1 MLCCGRY
8 SLQLL
13 QPHPSFPGGGTCSC
27 SCSTASS
34 STSGNQRQRLHP
46 PAALS
51 PNTSR
56 STAPLTHPL
65 DGDHQDEDG
74 ASDDGTLLALL
85 RAHDTDAAYRLFSS
99 KPSLLPSS
107 PTTASRLLAQ
117 LSFSSSS
124 PDAFSRTARLLQ
136 SLRARGALDLLDAN
150 SLSLAAAAAARS
162 RDARLA
168 HSLLLYLLR
177 QGFLPDRRAYTAA
190 VARLTPPTKALRL
203 FDTVLRHLRRSP
215 PELVSPSCLPDTAA
229 FNAALSA
236 CADAGDCRRFRQLF
250 DAMSEWS
257 AAADA
262 LTYNVVIKMCAR
274 AGRKGLVANV
284 LERMLS
290 SGIAPCATTFHSLV
304 AAFVGFGDIP
314 TAERIVQA
322 MRGQR
327 KDICLLLR
335 AVAMECDDVPDAEQ
349 GAALLDDI
357 VAGAKPEHGTDEVPL
372 LPKAYPPNARVYT
385 TLMKGYMNAGRVEDV
400 VTMLRAMRRE
410 AETAPASRPDHVTY
424 TTVVSALAAAGDM
437 ARAHAVLD
445 EMAAA
450 GVPANRV
457 TYNILLKGYCQQLQ
471 ISKAKELFEEMV
483 TGAGIQPGVVT
494 YNILMDGCVL
504 TDDSAGALA
513 FFNEMRSR
521 GIAPSTVS
529 YTTLMKAFAM
539 SGQPKMAHKVFE
551 EMERDSRVTVD
562 RAAWNMLVEGYCR
575 LGLVETAKQVVERM
589 KERGVQPDV
598 ATYGSLAKGVAA
610 ARKPGEALVL
620 WNEVQERCLE
630 EADEELLGALAD
642 VCVRAAFFKKALEI
656 VACMEEKGI
665 APNKTRYRK
674 MYIEMHSRMF
684 TSKHASQ
691 ARQDRRRE
699 RKRAAEA
706 FKFWLG
712 LPNSYY
718 GSEWRVE
725 PLLEGDDDPS

>member
-1 MLCCGRY
+1 MLCCTRY
-8 SLQLL
+8 TLQLL
-13 QPHPSFPGGGTCSC
+13 HPHPSIHGGATTCSC
-27 SCSTASS
+27 SCPSPSPSS
-34 STSGNQRQRLHP
+34 SGNQHQRFHP
-46 PAALS
+46 PAAMS
-51 PNTSR
+51 SATSR
-56 STAPLTHPL
+56 STLPLADAP
-65 DGDHQDEDG
+65 DHDEDG
-74 ASDDGTLLALL
+74 ASDDALLALL

-99 KPSLLPSS
+99 EPSLLPSS

-117 LSFSSSS
+117 LSFSSKG
-124 PDAFSRTARLLQ
+124 PDAFSRAARLLQ
-136 SLRARGALDLLDAN
+136 SLRARGALGLLDAN

-168 HSLLLYLLR
+168 HSLLIYMLR
-177 QGFLPDRRAYTAA
+177 QGLLPDRRAYTAA

-203 FDTVLRHLRRSP
+203 FDAVLRHLRRAP
-215 PELVSPSCLPDTAA
+215 PELVSPSCLPDAAA
-229 FNAALSA
+229 FNSALSA
-236 CADAGDCRRFRQLF
+236 CADAGDCRRFCQLF
-250 DAMSEWS
+250 DAMREWS
-257 AAADA
+257 AAPDA

-274 AGRKGLVANV
+274 AGRRDLVARV

-322 MRGQR
+322 MREER
-327 KDICLLLR
+327 RDICLLLR
-335 AVAMECDDVPDAEQ
+335 AVALERDGVTDVERDAS
-349 GAALLDDI
+349 LLDDI
-357 VAGAKPEHGTDEVPL
+357 FAGAKPEEQGTDEAPL
-372 LPKAYPPNARVYT
+372 LPKPYPPNARVYT
-385 TLMKGYMNAGRVEDV
+385 TLMKGYMNAGRVDDV
-400 VTMLRAMRRE
+400 VAVLRAMRRE
-410 AETAPASRPDHVTY
+410 AVTAPASRPDHVTY
-424 TTVVSALAAAGDM
+424 TTVISALVAAGAT
-437 ARAHAVLD
+437 ARARAVLD

-450 GVPANRV
+450 RVPANRV
-457 TYNILLKGYCQQLQ
+457 TYNVLLKGYCQQLQ
-471 ISKAKELFEEMV
+471 MGEARELLEEMV
-483 TGAGIQPGVVT
+483 TVAGIQPGVVT
-494 YNILMDGCVL
+494 YNTLMDGCVL
-504 TDDSAGALA
+504 ADDSAGALA

-529 YTTLMKAFAM
+529 YTTLMKAFAV
-539 SGQPKMAHKVFE
+539 SGQPKVAHKVFE
-551 EMERDSRVTVD
+551 EMERDPRVTVD
-562 RAAWNMLVEGYCR
+562 RAAWNMLVEAYCR
-575 LGLVETAKQVVERM
+575 LGQVETAKQVVERM

-598 ATYGSLAKGVAA
+598 ATYGSLAKGIAA

-620 WNEVQERCLE
+620 WNEVKERCLE

-725 PLLEGDDDPS
+725 PLLEDDDPS